1 VVGGGRGA
9 GVIRLLAPAGALAA
23 GSVVALDEDESRH
36 LTVRRAEPGRE
47 VQLVD
52 GAGTRATGQLS
63 RGNAN
68 AWSVTIGE
76 VYREPRPVPVTL
88 AVGAGDRD
96 RFGLLVEQ
104 ATQLGV
110 TRVVPLLTEHTAGV
124 STRLR
129 EGHLD
134 RLRRRAREALKQC
147 GAAWAPEI
155 ADPQDLATFLS
166 DLPAGARWLA
176 DPDGGSRPGLDP
188 AVPLT
193 VAVGPEG
200 GFTIAEQRALRGAGF
215 LLVRLGRH
223 LLRFE
228 TAALAAL
235 TAAWLSRE
243 ESMNG

>member
-1 VVGGGRGA
+1 
-9 GVIRLLAPAGALAA
+9 VIRLLAPAGTLTA

-36 LTVRRAEPGRE
+36 LTVRRAEPGSE
-47 VQLVD
+47 VQLLD
-52 GAGTRATGQLS
+52 GAGTRADGHLS
-63 RGNAN
+63 RADG
-68 AWSVTIGE
+68 AWSVTVGE
-76 VYREPRPVPVTL
+76 VRREPPPVSVTL

-96 RFGLLVEQ
+96 RFGVLVEQ

-110 TRVVPLLTEHTAGV
+110 TRIIPLLTEHTAGV

-134 RLRRRAREALKQC
+134 RLRRRGREALKQC

-155 ADPQDLATFLS
+155 TDPRNLTALVADLS
-166 DLPAGARWLA
+166 PGARWLA
-176 DPDGGSRPGLDP
+176 DPDGGSRPGLEP
-188 AVPLT
+188 TVPLT
-193 VAVGPEG
+193 IAVGPEG
-200 GFTIAEQRALRGAGF
+200 GFTMGEQRALQDAGF

-243 ESMNG
+243 ESLNG

>member
-1 VVGGGRGA
+1 VVGGGSGA
-9 GVIRLLAPAGALAA
+9 EVIRLLAPAGSLAA
-23 GSVVALDEDESRH
+23 GAVVALDEDESRH

-52 GAGTRATGQLS
+52 GAGARASGQLS
-63 RGNAN
+63 RGSG
-68 AWSVTIGE
+68 AWSVTVGE
-76 VYREPRPVPVTL
+76 VLREPPPVSVTL

-96 RFGLLVEQ
+96 RFGILVEQ

-110 TRVVPLLTEHTAGV
+110 TRILPLLTEHTVGV

-147 GAAWAPEI
+147 GSAWAPEVD
-155 ADPQDLATFLS
+155 DPQDLPTFLA
-166 DLPAGARWLA
+166 DLPPGARWLA
-176 DPDGGSRPGLDP
+176 DPDGGSRPRLE
-188 AVPLT
+188 ATVPLT
-193 VAVGPEG
+193 IAVGPEG
-200 GFTIAEQRALRGAGF
+200 GFTMAEQRALRGAGF
-215 LLVRLGRH
+215 LVVRLGRH

-243 ESMNG
+243 ESLND

>member
-1 VVGGGRGA
+1 M
-9 GVIRLLAPAGALAA
+9 IRLLAPVGTLAA

-47 VQLVD
+47 VQLLD
-52 GAGTRATGQLS
+52 GAGTRAVGQLS
-63 RGNAN
+63 RGGGG
-68 AWSVTIGE
+68 AWSVTVGE

-96 RFGLLVEQ
+96 RFGILVEQ
-104 ATQLGV
+104 ATQLGA
-110 TRVVPLLTEHTAGV
+110 TRIVPLLTEHTVGV

-134 RLRRRAREALKQC
+134 RLRRRGREALKQC
-147 GAAWAPEI
+147 GSAWAPEI
-155 ADPQDLATFLS
+155 ADPQDLTAFLA
-166 DLPAGARWLA
+166 DLPPGARWLA
-176 DPDGGSRPGLDP
+176 DPDGGSRPGLQATD
-188 AVPLT
+188 PLT

-200 GFTIAEQRALRGAGF
+200 GFTMAEQRALRAAGF
-215 LLVRLGRH
+215 LLVRLGRY

-243 ESMNG
+243 ESLNG

>member
-1 VVGGGRGA
+1 VGGGGGA
-9 GVIRLLAPAGALAA
+9 DVIRLLAPAGTLAA

-36 LTVRRAEPGRE
+36 LTVRRAEPGSE
-47 VQLVD
+47 VQLLD
-52 GAGTRATGQLS
+52 GAGARAAGQLS
-63 RGNAN
+63 RGGG
-68 AWSVTIGE
+68 AWNVTVGE
-76 VYREPRPVPVTL
+76 VYHEPPPVSVTL

-96 RFGLLVEQ
+96 RFGILVEQ

-110 TRVVPLLTEHTAGV
+110 TRIVPLLSERTVGV

-134 RLRRRAREALKQC
+134 RVRRRAREALKQC
-147 GAAWAPEI
+147 GSAWAPEI
-155 ADPQDLATFLS
+155 ADPRDLATFLA
-166 DLPAGARWLA
+166 DLPPGARWLA
-176 DPDGGSRPGLDP
+176 DPDGGSRPSLE
-188 AVPLT
+188 ATAPLT

-200 GFTIAEQRALRGAGF
+200 GFTMAEQRALRGAGF

-228 TAALAAL
+228 TASLAAL

-243 ESMNG
+243 ESLNG

>member
-1 VVGGGRGA
+1 
-9 GVIRLLAPAGALAA
+9 VIRLLAPAGSLAA
-23 GSVVALDEDESRH
+23 GAVVALDEDESRH

-52 GAGTRATGQLS
+52 GAGARASGQLS
-63 RGNAN
+63 RGSG
-68 AWSVTIGE
+68 AWSVTVGE
-76 VYREPRPVPVTL
+76 VLREPPPVSVTL

-96 RFGLLVEQ
+96 RFGILVEQ

-110 TRVVPLLTEHTAGV
+110 TRILPLLTEHTVGV

-147 GAAWAPEI
+147 GSAWAPEVD
-155 ADPQDLATFLS
+155 DPQDLPTFLA
-166 DLPAGARWLA
+166 DLPPGARWLA
-176 DPDGGSRPGLDP
+176 DPDGGSRPRLE
-188 AVPLT
+188 ATVPLT
-193 VAVGPEG
+193 IAVGPEG
-200 GFTIAEQRALRGAGF
+200 GFTMAEQRALRGAGF
-215 LLVRLGRH
+215 LVVRLGRH

-243 ESMNG
+243 ESLND

>member
-1 VVGGGRGA
+1 VVGGGSGA
-9 GVIRLLAPAGALAA
+9 EVIRLLAPAGSLAA
-23 GSVVALDEDESRH
+23 GAAVALDEDESRH

-52 GAGTRATGQLS
+52 GAGARASGQLS
-63 RGNAN
+63 RGSG
-68 AWSVTIGE
+68 AWSVTVGE
-76 VYREPRPVPVTL
+76 VLREPPPVSVTL

-96 RFGLLVEQ
+96 RFGILVEQ

-110 TRVVPLLTEHTAGV
+110 TRILPLLTEHTVGV

-147 GAAWAPEI
+147 GSAWAPEVD
-155 ADPQDLATFLS
+155 DPQDLPTFLA
-166 DLPAGARWLA
+166 DLPPGARWLA
-176 DPDGGSRPGLDP
+176 DPDGGSRPRLE
-188 AVPLT
+188 ATVPLT
-193 VAVGPEG
+193 IAVGPEG
-200 GFTIAEQRALRGAGF
+200 GFTMAEQRALRGAGF
-215 LLVRLGRH
+215 LVVRLGRH

-243 ESMNG
+243 ESLND

>member
-1 VVGGGRGA
+1 
-9 GVIRLLAPAGALAA
+9 VIRLLAPAGSLAA
-23 GSVVALDEDESRH
+23 GAVVALDEDESRH

-47 VQLVD
+47 VQLLD

-63 RGNAN
+63 RSGG
-68 AWSVTIGE
+68 AWSVTVGE
-76 VYREPRPVPVTL
+76 VFREPSPVSVTL

-110 TRVVPLLTEHTAGV
+110 TRIVPLLTEHTVGV

-134 RLRRRAREALKQC
+134 RLRRRVREALKQC
-147 GAAWAPEI
+147 GSAWAPEI
-155 ADPQDLATFLS
+155 ADPRDLSTFLA
-166 DLPAGARWLA
+166 DLPPGARWLA
-176 DPDGGSRPGLDP
+176 DPDGGSRPRLE
-188 AVPLT
+188 ATVPLT
-193 VAVGPEG
+193 IAVGPEG
-200 GFTIAEQRALRGAGF
+200 GFTMAEQRALRGAGF
-215 LLVRLGRH
+215 LVVRLGRH

-243 ESMNG
+243 ESLND